1 MSKSTTTTQT
11 AITLPVPPPPSLPTP
26 ISTQN
31 RSRNPIRYIRCE
43 QAPYQP
49 PSVCII
55 RAGSVQHYQP
65 SQASIQRLQH
75 LLRYRIFSSQWTM
88 QPHHSPYVGWTA
100 QAVRV

>member
-1 MSKSTTTTQT
+1 MNN
-11 AITLPVPPPPSLPTP
+11 IP
-26 ISTQN
+26 ISTPESLTHPPPIAPPPDVPERIRTRN
-31 RSRNPIRYIRCE
+31 RNPIRYIRCE

-55 RAGSVQHYQP
+55 RAGSIQRYQP

-75 LLRYRIFSSQWTM
+75 LIRYRVFSHTWTT
-88 QPHHSPYVGWTA
+88 QPHSSAYVGWTA